1 MEGRAGVLSFAG
13 KRALLRTGAALVV
26 LVASAL
32 PVGRADAAAALTDV
46 GVYEGFG
53 EGFAVAM
60 TSLDGKGDQ
69 VVLGGRGLAV
79 LDENSLKT
87 HKPRWSYHWADFPVR
102 GQGGDNQWIT
112 AVEPLRDPATGR
124 TDLIASTSVN
134 ELIRFD
140 GRTGRIVWRR
150 DDAFLYTLGDHLS
163 LVPQGAGKPPAI
175 VGEYGTTAYSSAD
188 GSPLW
193 KAAVPDGDF
202 APGWVTAAQLSRG
215 ANPAVVFGAEADC
228 GPGGGPDCTGHL
240 FAYSGDGKRL
250 WEVKPGGQTTSM
262 VTDDV
267 TGDGLA
273 ETVAGDNQGH
283 VAAYSPTGELLWRV
297 QAGERPVGAVAV
309 QGGRV
314 YAAAD
319 DNLVAF
325 DAAGRQVWSQPMEG
339 QVTKLEPAD
348 LGKGGRLLAAV
359 SVANRVAR
367 VVAVDPER
375 DGDRR
380 TWQSTVYGR
389 VEDFAVGAWRG
400 RRVVTAGADD
410 AVVHAVWA
418 DSGEPAFDYLGHS
431 WVTGVAAGRVDR
443 TDAVAHTDDQGHV
456 VLSDERGT
464 ELWRRWLGGDDEAAA
479 DDVAFA
485 DVGRDEPAIVAAGAG
500 TQGSGVVR
508 AYDGRGNELWTGRAD
523 GEIVQLITA
532 KLTASGPKAIVG
544 AVQRGGSSGVAAFD
558 ARTGATLWEHMIGS
572 AGPTLAAA
580 DADGDGLDEIAYSSK
595 PYPPDTPGTLALLS
609 PSGDVRWKQENLEIR
624 DWLTVSGGAVVYG
637 SRSDTGSVAAVSAAD
652 GAPRWRTRLGSQ
664 VGFGTLVPQR
674 SGVAASTGAGE
685 VALLD
690 TATGRVAF
698 RTRIVSE
705 AATAGPLSVLPQAG
719 GDPVIAV
726 SESGGRN
733 RTKVHV
739 LSLDGRVLATSPRFQ
754 QGHGI
759 DIAPTG
765 GGAGVAVGAGLS
777 VYSYRYR

>member
-1 MEGRAGVLSFAG
+1 M
-13 KRALLRTGAALVV
+13 RTGAALVV
-26 LVASAL
+26 LAASAL
-32 PVGRADAAAALTDV
+32 PAGRADAAAALTDV

-53 EGFAVAM
+53 EGSAVAM
-60 TSLDGKGDQ
+60 APLGGTGDQ

-79 LDENSLKT
+79 LDDNSLKT
-87 HKPRWSYHWADFPVR
+87 HKPRWSYHWGDFPVR

-124 TDLIASTSVN
+124 TDQITSTSEN

-150 DDAFLYTLGDHLS
+150 ADAFLYTFGDRLS
-163 LVPQGAGKPPAI
+163 LVSQGAGKPPAI

-193 KAAVPDGDF
+193 TATVPEGDF
-202 APGWVTAAQLSRG
+202 APGWVTAAQLTRG
-215 ANPAVVFGAEADC
+215 ANPGVVFGAESDC

-262 VTDDV
+262 VADDV

-283 VAAYSPTGELLWRV
+283 VSAYSPTGELLWRV
-297 QAGERPVGAVAV
+297 QAGEGSVGAVAV

-319 DNLVAF
+319 DNVVAF
-325 DAAGRQVWSQPMEG
+325 DAAGKRLWSQPMEG

-348 LGKGGRLLAAV
+348 LGKGGKLLAAV
-359 SVANRVAR
+359 AVASRVGR
-367 VVAVDPER
+367 FVAVDPDR

-389 VEDFAVGAWRG
+389 VNDFTVGTWHG
-400 RRVVTAGADD
+400 RRVAIAGAND

-431 WVTGVAAGRVDR
+431 WVTGVDSGRVGQA
-443 TDAVAHTDDQGHV
+443 DAIAHTDDQGHV

-464 ELWRRWLGGDDEAAA
+464 ELWRRWLGGDDEADAE
-479 DDVAFA
+479 DVVFA
-485 DVGRDEPAIVAAGAG
+485 DVGRSEPAIVAGGAG
-500 TQGSGVVR
+500 TQESGVVR
-508 AYDGRGNELWTGRAD
+508 AYDGRGAELWTGRAE
-523 GEIVQLITA
+523 GRIVQLITA
-532 KLTASGPKAIVG
+532 RLTASGPKAIVA

-572 AGPTLAAA
+572 AGATLAAA
-580 DADGDGLDEIAYSSK
+580 DVDGDGLDEIAYSSK
-595 PYPPDTPGTLALLS
+595 PYPPDTPGTFALLS
-609 PSGDVRWKQENLEIR
+609 PSGDVRWKQENFEIR
-624 DWLTVSGGAVVYG
+624 DWLTVSGGAVIFG
-637 SRSDTGSVAAVSAAD
+637 SRSETGSVAAVSAAD
-652 GAPRWRTRLGSQ
+652 GAPRWRTRLGSK

-674 SGVAASTGAGE
+674 SGVAASTDAGE

-690 TATGRVAF
+690 AATGRISF

-705 AATAGPLSVLPQAG
+705 AATAGPLTLLPQGG

-759 DIAPTG
+759 DVAPTG

>member
-1 MEGRAGVLSFAG
+1 M
-13 KRALLRTGAALVV
+13 RTGAALVV
-26 LVASAL
+26 LAASAL

-53 EGFAVAM
+53 EGFAMAM
-60 TSLDGKGDQ
+60 VPLGGTGDQ

-79 LDENSLKT
+79 LDDNSLKT
-87 HKPRWSYHWADFPVR
+87 HKPRWSYHWGDFAVR

-124 TDLIASTSVN
+124 TDLITSTSEN

-150 DDAFLYTLGDHLS
+150 NDAFLYTFGDRLS
-163 LVPQGAGKPPAI
+163 LVSQGEGKPPAI
-175 VGEYGTTAYSSAD
+175 VGEYGTTAYSTAD

-193 KAAVPDGDF
+193 TATVPDGDF

-215 ANPAVVFGAEADC
+215 TNPGVVFAAESDC

-250 WEVKPGGQTTSM
+250 WEVKPGGQTTFM
-262 VTDDV
+262 VTGDV

-297 QAGERPVGAVAV
+297 QAGEGSVGAVAV

-319 DNLVAF
+319 DNVVAF
-325 DAAGRQVWSQPMEG
+325 DAAGKRLWSQPMEG

-348 LGKGGRLLAAV
+348 LGKGGKLLAAV
-359 SVANRVAR
+359 SIANRVSR
-367 VVAVDPER
+367 LVAVDPER
-375 DGDRR
+375 TDDRR

-389 VEDFAVGAWRG
+389 INDFTVGTWHG
-400 RRVVTAGADD
+400 RRVATAGADD

-418 DSGEPAFDYLGHS
+418 DSGETAFDYLGHS
-431 WVTGVAAGRVDR
+431 WVTGVASARIGR
-443 TDAVAHTDDQGHV
+443 TDAIAHTDVQGHV

-479 DDVAFA
+479 RDVAIA
-485 DVGRDEPAIVAAGAG
+485 DVGRDEPAVVAAGAG
-500 TQGSGVVR
+500 GQGGGVVR
-508 AYDGRGNELWTGRAD
+508 AYDGRGAELWTGRAD
-523 GEIVQLITA
+523 GDILELTTA
-532 KLTASGPKAIVG
+532 KLTASGPKAIIGVF
-544 AVQRGGSSGVAAFD
+544 QRGGSSGVAAFD
-558 ARTGATLWEHMIGS
+558 ARTGATLWEHLIGS
-572 AGPTLAAA
+572 AGGALAAA
-580 DADGDGLDEIAYSSK
+580 DADGDGLDEIAFASK
-595 PYPPDTPGTLALLS
+595 PYPPDTPGTFALLS
-609 PSGDVRWKQENLEIR
+609 PSGDVRWKKEDGEIR
-624 DWLTVSGGAVVYG
+624 DWLTVSGGAVIYG
-637 SRSDTGSVAAVSAAD
+637 SRSNSGSVAAVSAAD
-652 GAPRWRTRLGSQ
+652 GAPRWRTGLGSK
-664 VGFGTLVPQR
+664 VGFGVLVPQR
-674 SGVAASTGAGE
+674 SGVAVSTDAGE

-690 TATGRVAF
+690 AATGRISF

-705 AATAGPLSVLPQAG
+705 AAIAGPLTVLPQAG

-759 DIAPTG
+759 DVAPTG